1 MRIINKNRSKLKFK
15 RKYKNKKKG
24 FPFFLRTYK
33 FTRRGILGNHYI
45 KKFTKYNDYIFLI
58 LKSTYKNFF
67 FNLVDIFGNNL
78 VVFSMGSIGNKK
90 ILLNIEKLTI
100 KLIKFLK
107 WKYKKVLLLV
117 KIDANITDIRVL
129 KCLNILILQK
139 FIKILT
145 YIDYRGY
152 AHNGIR
158 KRKLKRL

>member
-1 MRIINKNRSKLKFK
+1 MIQTMRIINKNRSKLKFK

-78 VVFSMGSIGNKK
+78 AVFSMGSIGNKK
-90 ILLNIEKLTI
+90 ILLKEMIGDML
-100 KLIKFLK
+100 
-107 WKYKKVLLLV
+107 Y
-117 KIDANITDIRVL
+117 
-129 KCLNILILQK
+129 
-139 FIKILT
+139 
-145 YIDYRGY
+145 G
-152 AHNGIR
+152 
-158 KRKLKRL
+158 